1 MESVASI
8 LDTGLSR
15 ERMEPTAIHSVTGH
29 PGRYRGGGGFEKKL
43 QEAELK
49 LQGKEPRQQEISKSL
64 LKSLAEEITQSLT
77 GFNSLRFS
85 MDRELKQVV
94 VKVVDQGVENVI
106 RQIPNDRMVDLVKQM
121 RDLEG
126 MLFNNAL

>member
-1 MESVASI
+1 MESVANI
-8 LDTGLSR
+8 LDSSGSR
-15 ERMEPTAIHSVTGH
+15 ERVEPAVRTGTGP
-29 PGRYRGGGGFEKKL
+29 PGRYRGNGGFERKL
-43 QEAELK
+43 HEAEQMFL
-49 LQGKEPRQQEISKSL
+49 GTEARPQEGTKSV

-94 VKVVDQGVENVI
+94 VKVVDQESENVI
-106 RQIPNDRMVDLVKQM
+106 RRIPGERMVDLVKQM

-126 MLFNNAL
+126 MLFNSAI

>member
-1 MESVASI
+1 MDSVANI
-8 LDTGLSR
+8 LDSSGSR
-15 ERMEPTAIHSVTGH
+15 DRMEPAVRSAVIGPPV
-29 PGRYRGGGGFEKKL
+29 RFRGGGFERKL
-43 QEAELK
+43 QDAEQALMS
-49 LQGKEPRQQEISKSL
+49 GVEPRQEVLHKSV

-94 VKVVDQGVENVI
+94 VKVVDQGTENVI
-106 RQIPNDRMVDLVKQM
+106 RQIPSDRMVDLVKQM

-126 MLFNNAL
+126 MLFSGAL